1 VTWPVRSEK
10 AEKIMNI
17 AKLGAIG
24 VGTGAITWPFA
35 GPTAALLAAGLAKSI
50 VVAGHNIRERK
61 RYRSNMEEVTKRIE
75 EINEEGTKKYM
86 DLQDA
91 KQRLDKRYHEAQILD
106 ESARL
111 IQSSDDMGGIN
122 RTALKTVCTQF
133 GFTRAFIMVT
143 DEDGR
148 TLKTVAIDGVSE
160 NSSHLWQFR
169 VDVSTKRENALFL
182 SSAYHSGQAVV
193 INDLEAHIFQLND
206 QSQKVIKAIGG
217 AKGFTIIP
225 IPDAK
230 GSCGVLIAERDTEK
244 FPIRQEDVVILQRLC
259 QHIGIAIERFGKLE
273 KEQKLRTLFQK
284 YVPQAVLDSL
294 LLESTPVLGGI
305 QKEITCMFLD
315 IRGFTHMSATL
326 PPKVVIDIL
335 NRVFTV
341 VGKMVERS
349 GGVIDKFL
357 GDGLLAVWGTIP
369 GGKVEVGGILNE
381 IQGLE
386 AQLGVLNREFEAQ
399 GLPVIRIGIGLHKG
413 PAIVGNIGSVDRL
426 EFTCIGQ
433 AVNLASRLEG
443 LCKQFNTNLVLSE
456 QTFPEAAGLPTFRR
470 IDDVE
475 IRGLDKKISIFVQDS
490 TNKSIN

>member
-1 VTWPVRSEK
+1 
-10 AEKIMNI
+10 
-17 AKLGAIG
+17 
-24 VGTGAITWPFA
+24 
-35 GPTAALLAAGLAKSI
+35 
-50 VVAGHNIRERK
+50 
-61 RYRSNMEEVTKRIE
+61 
-75 EINEEGTKKYM
+75 
-86 DLQDA
+86 
-91 KQRLDKRYHEAQILD
+91 
-106 ESARL
+106 
-111 IQSSDDMGGIN
+111 MGSIN
-122 RTALKTVCTQF
+122 RTALKAVCNQF
-133 GFTRAFIMVT
+133 EFTKAFIMVT
-143 DEDGR
+143 DEDSK

-160 NSSHLWQFR
+160 NSERLWQFR

-193 INDLEAHIFQLND
+193 INDLEAHIFQLNE
-206 QSQKVIKAIGG
+206 QSQNVIKAIGG

-244 FPIRQEDVVILQRLC
+244 HPIKQEDVVVLQRLC

-294 LLESTPVLGGI
+294 LLESTPALGGI
-305 QKEITCMFLD
+305 QKEIVCMFLD

-335 NRVFTV
+335 NRVFAV
-341 VGKMVERS
+341 VGRMVEKS

-369 GGKVEVGGILNE
+369 GGKVDVGGILSS
-381 IQGLE
+381 IQGLD
-386 AQLGVLNREFEAQ
+386 ADLVMLNKEFEVQ
-399 GLPVIRIGIGLHKG
+399 GLPPIRIGIGLHKG

-443 LCKQFNTNLVLSE
+443 LCKQFDTNLVISE

-470 IDDVE
+470 IDNVE
-475 IRGLDKKISIFVQDS
+475 IRGIESKISIFVQDTS
-490 TNKSIN
+490 SKTIN

>member
-1 VTWPVRSEK
+1 MT
-10 AEKIMNI
+10 
-17 AKLGAIG
+17 L
-24 VGTGAITWPFA
+24 A
-35 GPTAALLAAGLAKSI
+35 GPVSGVLAAALAKTL
-50 VVAGHNIRERK
+50 VVAGYNIKARK
-61 RYRSNMEEVTKRIE
+61 RYRLNMAEVTKRIE

-111 IQSSDDMGGIN
+111 IQSCDDMGSIN

-133 GFTRAFIMVT
+133 GFARAFIMVT
-143 DEDGR
+143 DDEGK

-160 NSSHLWQFR
+160 NSERLWQFR
-169 VDVSTKRENALFL
+169 VDVSAKRENALFL

-193 INDLEAHIFQLND
+193 INDLESHIFQLNE
-206 QSQKVIKAIGG
+206 QSQKMIRSIGG
-217 AKGFTIIP
+217 SNGFTIIP
-225 IPDAK
+225 IPDAS
-230 GSCGVLIAERDTEK
+230 GSCGVLIADRDTEK

-259 QHIGIAIERFGKLE
+259 QHLGIAIERFGKLE

-294 LLESTPVLGGI
+294 LLESTPALGGI
-305 QKEITCMFLD
+305 QKEIVCMFLD

-341 VGKMVERS
+341 VGKMVEKS
-349 GGVIDKFL
+349 SGVIDKFL
-357 GDGLLAVWGTIP
+357 GDGLLAVWGRIP
-369 GGKVEVGGILNE
+369 GRKVAVAEILSS
-381 IQGLE
+381 IHDLE
-386 AQLGVLNREFEAQ
+386 SELDSLNKEFEMQ
-399 GLPVIRIGIGLHKG
+399 GLPIIRIGIGLHKG

-443 LCKQFNTNLVLSE
+443 LCKQFNTNLVFSE
-456 QTFPEAAGLPTFRR
+456 QTFPEAESLPSFKR
-470 IDDVE
+470 IDEVE
-475 IRGLDKKISIFVQDS
+475 IRGLDKKISIYVKENPVK
-490 TNKSIN
+490 TIN